1 MPKTMKE
8 RYMIVGIITT
18 HSQTRG
24 PTALRA
30 KMDVSV
36 ICTY

>member
-1 MPKTMKE
+1 
-8 RYMIVGIITT
+8 MIVGITTT

-24 PTALRA
+24 PIALRT